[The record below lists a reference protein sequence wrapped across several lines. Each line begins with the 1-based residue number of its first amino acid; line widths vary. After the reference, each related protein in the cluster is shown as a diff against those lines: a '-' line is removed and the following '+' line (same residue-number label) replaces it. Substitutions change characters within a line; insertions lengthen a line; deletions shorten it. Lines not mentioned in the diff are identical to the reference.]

1 MSAHTLGYSHFSLIT
16 GYSAGGGGAAV
27 LKAWRCPQRL
37 SPYSSAAAPLVHE
50 ESAFLSFWGFFPY
63 SSVPGSKVTPVQ
75 GKPQGLQSS
84 LACSR

>member
-1 MSAHTLGYSHFSLIT
+1 MGE
-16 GYSAGGGGAAV
+16 GAAV

-50 ESAFLSFWGFFPY
+50 ESAFLSFWGLLPY

-75 GKPQGLQSS
+75 GNHKVYS
-84 LACSR
+84 LPLLGIGG